1 MQNSLSQI
9 YEQIKQPALIFA
21 SQGGLPP

>member
-1 MQNSLSQI
+1 MQNSLPQI